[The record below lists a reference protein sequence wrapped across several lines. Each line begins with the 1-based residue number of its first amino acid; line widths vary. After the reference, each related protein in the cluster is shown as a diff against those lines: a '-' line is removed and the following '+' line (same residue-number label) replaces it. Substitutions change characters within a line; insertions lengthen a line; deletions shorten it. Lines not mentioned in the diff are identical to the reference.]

1 MPQSDLLRD
10 LPLTRH
16 ILLRRDG
23 PWLHVTLN
31 RPEVRNALSTE
42 MQEDLTAAFDAV
54 RGDRGVR
61 AIVLRGAGGNFC
73 AGGDIKG
80 FRDSMQ
86 ASGDANAIAA
96 RNRVYGRLLAKI
108 QSAPQPVIMLVE
120 GGAMGG
126 GFGLAC
132 VSDVA
137 IATSTARFAMT
148 EVTLGVIPA
157 QIAPFVA
164 RRLGITNARRLAVT
178 AGRLDATQA
187 QAVGLVHFAVPDAAA
202 MEAKLGEVL
211 EDIRRTAPGAVA
223 ETKRLILATAETPI
237 ESLLDDAAQSFSR
250 AMLEPEAKEGV
261 AAFLEKRKPA
271 WAQEK

>member
-1 MPQSDLLRD
+1 MPQTS

-31 RPEVRNALSTE
+31 RPEVRNAFSTE
-42 MQEDLTAAFDAV
+42 MSEDLNNTFDAV
-54 RGDRGVR
+54 RGDRSVR
-61 AIVLRGAGGNFC
+61 GIVLRGAGGNFC

-86 ASGDANAIAA
+86 SSGDPRAIAA
-96 RNRVYGRLLAKI
+96 RNRDYGRLLAKI

-126 GFGLAC
+126 GFGLTC

-137 IATSTARFAMT
+137 IASATARFAMS

-164 RRLGITNARRLAVT
+164 RRLGITNARRMAVT
-178 AGRLDATQA
+178 AGRLDAQQA
-187 QAVGLVHFAVPDAAA
+187 QAIGLVHYAVADAAA
-202 MEAKLGEVL
+202 MEAKCQEVL
-211 EDIRRTAPGAVA
+211 ADIRRTAPGAVA

-237 ESLLDDAAQSFSR
+237 ETLLDEAAAAFGR
-250 AMLEPEAKEGV
+250 TMLEPEAKEGV
-261 AAFLEKRKPA
+261 AAFLEKRKPK
-271 WAQEK
+271 WAE